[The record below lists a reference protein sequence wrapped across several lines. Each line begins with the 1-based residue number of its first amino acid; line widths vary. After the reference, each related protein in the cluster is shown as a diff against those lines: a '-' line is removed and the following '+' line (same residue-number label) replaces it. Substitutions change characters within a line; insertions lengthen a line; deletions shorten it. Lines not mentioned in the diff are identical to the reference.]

1 MNNKEIVVKS
11 FQTVVEMLSDR
22 ALDIGE
28 LTPHS
33 AHELLEVFVTNNK
46 QLFEVVI
53 NDIKIVY
60 CLSSKIKWSEFKKH
74 FEDEKPYSLYILIVK
89 DKLTQNNAKMLSSLK
104 MNLQQFDIKS
114 LQFNIS
120 KHELVPKHE
129 LVRDENE
136 VKDIVSRYSLKSK
149 IQLPIILKTDAMAK
163 YLGLKNGDVV
173 KITRVSQT
181 SGEYIVYRCCV

>member
-149 IQLPIILKTDAMAK
+149 FQLPIILKTDAMAK

>member
-11 FQTVVEMLSDR
+11 FQTVVEMLTDR
-22 ALDIGE
+22 FLDIGD

-33 AHELLEVFVTNNK
+33 AHELLEMFVTNNK

-104 MNLQQFDIKS
+104 VTLQQFDIKN

-149 IQLPIILKTDAMAK
+149 FQLPIILKTDAMAK

-181 SGEYIVYRCCV
+181 AGEYIVYRCCV

>member
-11 FQTVVEMLSDR
+11 FQTVIEMLTDR
-22 ALDIGE
+22 YLDIGD

-46 QLFEVVI
+46 QLFEIVI
-53 NDIKIVY
+53 NDIKVVY

-89 DKLTQNNAKMLSSLK
+89 DKMTQNNAKMLSSLK
-104 MNLQQFDIKS
+104 VNLQQFDIKS

-149 IQLPIILKTDAMAK
+149 FQLPIILKTDAMAK

-181 SGEYIVYRCCV
+181 AGEYIVYRCCV